1 MTHIPND
8 ETGVALKQFVKD
20 GSDLSKLM
28 EIDFFVAIP
37 SKQKG
42 NKVALE
48 AEELGFKT
56 SIEFDVE
63 SGEWTCYCTK
73 TLIPEYLEVVK
84 IEKQLS
90 SIAKQHDGYV
100 DGFGS
105 YGNAD
110 RRGR

>member
-1 MTHIPND
+1 MASIPND
-8 ETGVALKQFVKD
+8 ETGNALRQFVKD
-20 GSDLSKLM
+20 GSDLSEFM

-42 NKVALE
+42 NEVALE
-48 AEELGFKT
+48 ARELGFKT
-56 SIEFDVE
+56 SVELDVE

-90 SIAKQHDGYV
+90 TIAKLRGGYA

-110 RRGR
+110 TNT